1 MPNAFE
7 LSSSSTVS
15 MRRRACA
22 SVKLLEPVVL
32 GEKAAQPYMRV
43 GTVGLLITTPL
54 DGFRGLPL
62 DDGAILSSERL
73 QITEPEFERDEG
85 GDLLAHLGYIR
96 HRHAPTLGLS
106 R

>member
-1 MPNAFE
+1 MPDG
-7 LSSSSTVS
+7 LKRSSCSIIS

-73 QITEPEFERDEG
+73 QITEPEFERNEG
-85 GDLLAHLGYIR
+85 GDLLAHLSYIR
-96 HRHAPTLGLS
+96 HRHAPTLSLS